1 MKQVNCNR
9 VLSSHNL
16 LAAIHDGDGDGGDG
30 GGGGGGGGSGGVQYA
45 LLMPEEPPD
54 LSAWRQNE

>member
-1 MKQVNCNR
+1 MLDVPGM
-9 VLSSHNL
+9 VIWD
-16 LAAIHDGDGDGGDG
+16 AGDGGVG
-30 GGGGGGGGSGGVQYA
+30 GGGGGGGGGGEGVQYA